1 MVREE
6 VPGVDGESGVLDERR
21 WPGGEIRPLGVVL
34 EGSPTLD
41 PSRLPAASIPAGTG
55 AHDTAWQAD
64 ENVTCYTWQT
74 AGSRICPSRT
84 GRLRGP
90 LSIASDNILLSSKNP
105 SSRQRMR
112 RQIAGHRNLLLGAPG
127 RSSRG
132 PRRDPGGSQRD
143 RPTPA
148 SRVPPYRAPGS
159 GGAAGAP
166 ATGVKGKER
175 HAGGT
180 PIGTRRSTGGPRSP
194 RRGPARRPT
203 SRAVWRSGDAAT
215 TRCRESGTGRPAAGG
230 GRPQPK
236 VSQQL
241 FDDRGRPDTRDE
253 PRPRAVRLGRGPLI
267 GFHGGRRRLSLRLP
281 ALPPTDGTVIGA
293 S

>member
-1 MVREE
+1 MAAPNGSAVIRQATPILMAGLPILFTIFAARQGRQDYQIPGRE
-6 VPGVDGESGVLDERR
+6 P
-21 WPGGEIRPLGVVL
+21 
-34 EGSPTLD
+34 
-41 PSRLPAASIPAGTG
+41 PAG
-55 AHDTAWQAD
+55 ASECEAF
-64 ENVTCYTWQT
+64 
-74 AGSRICPSRT
+74 SPR
-84 GRLRGP
+84 RGP
-90 LSIASDNILLSSKNP
+90 SERLIGIGD
-105 SSRQRMR
+105 
-112 RQIAGHRNLLLGAPG
+112 RNLLLGAPG

-159 GGAAGAP
+159 GGVAGAP

-175 HAGGT
+175 HAGRT
-180 PIGTRRSTGGPRSP
+180 QIGTRRSAGGPRSP
-194 RRGPARRPT
+194 RRRQARRPT

-253 PRPRAVRLGRGPLI
+253 PRRRARRLGRGSLA
-267 GFHGGRRRLSLRLP
+267 GVHEGRRRLPRRRP